1 MPNNPIT
8 FDPNSLYILLSD
20 LGAERQ
26 FHWEFYHAITETD
39 GQQYHLVNNA
49 DTGHTWKYLSRCTR
63 GIPRTLTLL
72 AAMKIAVIDPAL
84 HGPLGARLED
94 VSTAPPVTCRV
105 WLKRALRDLDEE
117 GFFQLTGKV
126 EDIEL
131 EFAMAAVENRAR
143 NIRTVGVSS
152 FSIV

>member
-1 MPNNPIT
+1 MPNNPIA

-26 FHWEFYHAITETD
+26 FHWEFYLAITETD

-49 DTGHTWKYLSRCTR
+49 DTGNTWKYLSRSTR
-63 GIPRTLTLL
+63 GIPKALTLL
-72 AAMKIAVIDPAL
+72 VAMKIAVMDPAL

-105 WLKRALRDLDEE
+105 WLKRALRDLDDE
-117 GFFQLTGKV
+117 GFIQLTGQV
-126 EDIEL
+126 ADVEL
-131 EFAMAAVENRAR
+131 ELETAAVENRAR
-143 NIRTVGVSS
+143 NIWTVGISS